1 MTEVLIF
8 KFPDF
13 RSENRT
19 IIERRYCE
27 LLNEYRNGAEL
38 DPEVIDWMDGANNF
52 LISMESA

>member
-13 RSENRT
+13 RTENRT

-27 LLNEYRNGAEL
+27 LLNEYRNGIEL
-38 DPEVIDWMDGANNF
+38 DPEVLDWMDGANNF